1 MNDLPEGFTIG
12 SLYCFPVGLPK
23 DASFA
28 VISNTP
34 TLETSQGKA
43 KVNLLSMPTG
53 AVLTCEAAWQPDPA
67 ALQAVQKEIAT
78 RYPGLTSPTVNPAT
92 LENVT
97 ATLTVAVPGAPA
109 VTIGPNPASGTSSNR
124 AVFSG
129 NLTAPA
135 AQAVALALAGE
146 QGIFTLIYSGAL
158 TLEESASAAATG
170 DLTTTIKS
178 MAPAPAEPSSG
189 GFFSRKKPDPPP
201 PPPITQQVR
210 AAALDAAIAL
220 GSLKLV
226 QTNTSNVSPALA
238 QQVAQELRDKLV
250 NIIGDKLTQL
260 GSDAQYLKTFPINLS
275 LSLPERHSL
284 NITRSVDVA
293 TLIAPSTP
301 GT

>member
-1 MNDLPEGFTIG
+1 MNDLPEGFTVG

-23 DASFA
+23 DATFA
-28 VISNTP
+28 VISSTP

-43 KVNLLSMPTG
+43 KVTLLSMPTG
-53 AVLTCEAAWQPDPA
+53 AVLTCEASWQPDPA
-67 ALQAVQKEIAT
+67 ALLAVQKEIAN

-129 NLTAPA
+129 SLTTPA
-135 AQAVALALAGE
+135 AQAVAQALTGE
-146 QGIFTLIYSGAL
+146 QGIFILSYSGAL
-158 TLEESASAAATG
+158 TLEESASATATG

-178 MAPAPAEPSSG
+178 LAPTPAEPSSG

-201 PPPITQQVR
+201 PPPITQQARV
-210 AAALDAAIAL
+210 AALEAAIAR

-226 QTNTSNVSPALA
+226 ESNTPHVSPALV
-238 QQVAQELRDKLV
+238 QQVAQKLRDKLDT
-250 NIIGDKLTQL
+250 IIGDKLTQL

-275 LSLPERHSL
+275 LSLPERRTL
-284 NITRSVDVA
+284 NFTCSVDVA